1 MENAPPPRIGSAA
14 TTTTAEYV
22 DAQDIWVSPPSTL
35 HSSSRH
41 SSRVVIPP
49 VFPPRRGY
57 HRVVSSMR
65 KVFSRIIRRTHNSA
79 RHGGPPT
86 VTSAGDADDG
96 SPFQIIHFR
105 PSRQPLSRSTSTQR
119 PHLSQELESHTGG
132 ETSSHAEPSSISTP
146 RGRSRTR
153 RHVASVLGVD
163 SSPSTSVRQPA
174 PVPSASALSADLT
187 ALQFPPTRLSSQFA
201 TRATTPHAYS
211 SEQFLVFELFG
222 DLAFIDVNN
231 TYQETIRLARR
242 AFPSLQDVHDER
254 VLFYLP
260 CGPGPGDR
268 ARVPEDAW
276 VGLMRRIPP
285 SGRVFIEIAPPPPN
299 TRNSQPDQALL
310 STGDDT

>member
-1 MENAPPPRIGSAA
+1 MAYFPRATSVLRIKLCGFNHGVPTTFSVTDDPHTTCPCLLKVLMENAPPPRIGSAA
-14 TTTTAEYV
+14 TTAATTAEYV

-57 HRVVSSMR
+57 HRLVRSMR
-65 KVFSRIIRRTHNSA
+65 KAFSRIIRRTRNNS
-79 RHGGPPT
+79 RHEAPPT
-86 VTSAGDADDG
+86 ITSAADVDDG

-105 PSRQPLSRSTSTQR
+105 PSRQPLSRSASTQR
-119 PHLSQELESHTGG
+119 PPLSQEIESHAGR

-153 RHVASVLGVD
+153 RHVASVLGVE
-163 SSPSTSVRQPA
+163 SSPSTSLRQPA
-174 PVPSASALSADLT
+174 PVPSASAISADLT

-222 DLAFIDVNN
+222 DLAFVDVNN
-231 TYQETIRLARR
+231 TYQVRSVLARCC
-242 AFPSLQDVHDER
+242 SE
-254 VLFYLP
+254 
-260 CGPGPGDR
+260 
-268 ARVPEDAW
+268 
-276 VGLMRRIPP
+276 
-285 SGRVFIEIAPPPPN
+285 S
-299 TRNSQPDQALL
+299 
-310 STGDDT
+310 

>member
-1 MENAPPPRIGSAA
+1 MAYFSRATSVLRIKLCSYNHGVPTTFSVTDDPYAACPRLLEVLMENAPPPRIGSAA
-14 TTTTAEYV
+14 TTVATSSEYV

-57 HRVVSSMR
+57 HRVLTSMR
-65 KVFSRIIRRTHNSA
+65 KAVSRIIRRTRVNT

-86 VTSAGDADDG
+86 ITSTADVDDG

-105 PSRQPLSRSTSTQR
+105 PSRQPLSRSASTQR
-119 PHLSQELESHTGG
+119 PPLDQETEIDAGG
-132 ETSSHAEPSSISTP
+132 RTSSHAEPSSISTP

-163 SSPSTSVRQPA
+163 SSPSTSLRQPV
-174 PVPSASALSADLT
+174 PVPSSGAISADLT

-201 TRATTPHAYS
+201 TRATTPHGFS

-231 TYQETIRLARR
+231 TYQVRPASSKRR
-242 AFPSLQDVHDER
+242 QES
-254 VLFYLP
+254 
-260 CGPGPGDR
+260 
-268 ARVPEDAW
+268 
-276 VGLMRRIPP
+276 
-285 SGRVFIEIAPPPPN
+285 
-299 TRNSQPDQALL
+299 
-310 STGDDT
+310 